1 MMTPDEIWLKLYK
14 SPDFDNPKLTDNLIV
29 GNIEAIWTDRELTEE
44 EVLIACIESSEYYYK
59 YLKLVPM
66 AEENIYYMTHP
77 VWRHYFFR
85 ADDTEEERHKKI
97 LRMLAYLSE
106 TPEQRKKRIEEVMK
120 EWE

>member
-29 GNIEAIWTDRELTEE
+29 GNIEAIWEDHGLTEKQI
-44 EVLIACIESSEYYYK
+44 LKACADSSPERYK
-59 YLKLVPM
+59 YLKLVPA
-66 AEENIYYMTHP
+66 AEENIYLMTHP
-77 VWRHYFFR
+77 IWRNYFFR
-85 ADDTEEERHKKI
+85 ADDTEEERHKKV

-120 EWE
+120 KWQ